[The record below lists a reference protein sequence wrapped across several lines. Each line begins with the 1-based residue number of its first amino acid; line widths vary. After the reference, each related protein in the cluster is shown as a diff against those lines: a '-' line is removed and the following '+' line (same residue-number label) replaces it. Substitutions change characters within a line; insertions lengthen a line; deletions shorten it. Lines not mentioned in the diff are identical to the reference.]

1 MKIWLAAL
9 LAGAMILGGC
19 TSPMT
24 AVPASNNLRLLTEDY
39 PPYNF
44 LDKSN
49 NIIGQCTEVVQA
61 IMKKPGVQANIEMLS
76 LAEGLSLTEKGPY
89 TAMFSINR
97 TAQREN
103 QYKWVGAIGR
113 YEQAFYAKK
122 GSTITI
128 VQLEDAKK
136 VGKIGVYK
144 GDAGN
149 QYLVSQGFTNLDES
163 AKDSEALKKLVDGK
177 VDLWLGNKMGLA
189 ETAKEAGVNPDDVV
203 LLPTVILGADM
214 YIAFSKDVPDS
225 VIAQWQKA
233 LDAIKT
239 EQDIDGK
246 TVMDKIKA
254 KYDDP
259 EFVQSLMK

>member
-1 MKIWLAAL
+1 MKIWLVAL
-9 LAGAMILGGC
+9 IAGAMILGGC
-19 TSPMT
+19 TSPT
-24 AVPASNNLRLLTEDY
+24 ATAPASNSLRLLTEDY

-44 LDKSN
+44 LDKN
-49 NIIGQCTEVVQA
+49 NQIIGQCTEVAESV
-61 IMKKPGVQANIEMLS
+61 MKKIGVQAKIEMVP
-76 LAEGLSLTEKGPY
+76 LAEGLTLTEKGPY

-97 TAQREN
+97 TAQRES

-122 GSTITI
+122 GSTINI
-128 VQLEDAKK
+128 AQLEDAKK

-163 AKDSEALKKLVDGK
+163 ITDAEALKKLVDGK
-177 VDLWLGNKMGLA
+177 VDLWLGNKVGLA
-189 ETAKEAGVNPDDVV
+189 ATAKEAGVNPDDVV

-225 VIAQWQKA
+225 LIAQWQKA